1 MIAVYNTPDTP
12 TTVLN
17 DSSLSLEG
25 FREIIDTIPTGV
37 TRVYFVL
44 SAVAEAIG
52 LPKKTFFM
60 IACYGTA
67 STKIVLGYPL
77 DTTTDIY
84 KMYRTS
90 SGWRDWTPSQGEG

>member
-1 MIAVYNTPDTP
+1 MIAEYNTPNTP

-25 FREIIDTIPTGV
+25 FRELIDTIPAGV
-37 TRVYFVL
+37 TRMYFVL
-44 SAVAEAIG
+44 AATAGAIG

-67 STKIVLGYPL
+67 GTKIVLGYPL

-90 SGWRDWTPSQGEG
+90 TGWHDWIPSQG